1 MIKTAPERDTPTPP
15 MSDPDAILHL
25 PLVERTFAPRGRAE
39 NARLRRM
46 VDQHWQVVGRLLRH
60 LGVPQSD
67 VDDGIQHVFLVAAE
81 KLEAIRP
88 DAERAFL
95 LRTAVNIAARVRR
108 EKARSGSRE
117 VMTGLA
123 EDAADTQKG
132 ADELLDESAAL
143 RTLDRILSRMDEDVR
158 EVFVL
163 YEVEEL
169 TMAKISE
176 LLEVPPGT
184 VASRLRRGRETFRAE
199 IARDAERSPR

>member
-1 MIKTAPERDTPTPP
+1 
-15 MSDPDAILHL
+15 MSDPDAILNP
-25 PLVERTFAPRGRAE
+25 PLAERAFAPRGRAE

-81 KLEAIRP
+81 KLESIRT

-184 VASRLRRGRETFRAE
+184 VASRLRRGREVFRAE
-199 IARDAERSPR
+199 LARDGERTAR